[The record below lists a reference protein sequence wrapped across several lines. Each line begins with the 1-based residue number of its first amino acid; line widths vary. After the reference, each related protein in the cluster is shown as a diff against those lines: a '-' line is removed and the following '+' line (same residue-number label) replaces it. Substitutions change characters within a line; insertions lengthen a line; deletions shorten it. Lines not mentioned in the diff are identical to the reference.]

1 MLFKV
6 ILGNLEQK
14 NLFVAQPW
22 SATFKIRF
30 AVIFANHFLK
40 VESNPAE
47 TATNEY
53 DKEIPKERF
62 MSPEEKQKII
72 DDEINI
78 TV

>member
-6 ILGNLEQK
+6 VLGNLEQK

-30 AVIFANHFLK
+30 AVIFTNHFLK

-72 DDEINI
+72 DD
-78 TV
+78 V

>member
-30 AVIFANHFLK
+30 AVIFTNHFLK